1 MTYSA
6 KADKILKAY
15 DAAKAVYRDLG
26 IDTDAVIESYK
37 KIPISLQCWQGDDV
51 RGFEET
57 RTDGDMVVTGS
68 YPGRARTAEELRA
81 DLDKAFSLCPVA
93 PRVNLHSMYAE
104 PGTTER
110 DELTV
115 RDFSA
120 WLAWA
125 KERGYGIDFNVTYF
139 NHPMVV
145 DGLTLSSPYRNVQ
158 EYWVRAGQGGREIAA
173 AIGRELGTPCIHNH
187 WIPDGM
193 KDIPAD
199 RNAYRRRLEEALD
212 RIFEKKYDPRETRDT
227 LEGKLFAVGAESF
240 TVGSHEFYYGYAVKN
255 GIGLCMDSGHYHP
268 TEEVADKLS
277 AAARFLPTLLLHL
290 SRGVR
295 WDSDHV
301 LISGDELASTMREVV
316 RADLP
321 ATGNFFMS
329 LDYFDA
335 SINRIA
341 AWAIGLRAAGC
352 ALLRAMLEPHGK
364 LALAEIS
371 GDLTSRLAMHEE
383 LSRLPY
389 AAVWDYLCL
398 KEDKPVGIAW
408 LDEAR
413 RYEKEVTS
421 KRV

>member
-6 KADKILKAY
+6 KTDKILKAY
-15 DAAKAVYRDLG
+15 DAAKATYRDLG
-26 IDTDAVIESYK
+26 IDTDAVIAQYK

-51 RGFEET
+51 QGFEEV
-57 RTDGDMVVTGS
+57 RTGGDMVVTGS
-68 YPGRARTAEELRA
+68 YPGRARCGEELRA

-93 PRVNLHSMYAE
+93 PRVNLHSMYGE
-104 PGTTER
+104 PGTTAR

-115 RDFSA
+115 RDFSS

-125 KERGYGIDFNVTYF
+125 RERGYGMDFNVSYF
-139 NHPMVV
+139 NHDMVI

-158 EYWVRAGQGGREIAA
+158 EYWIRAGQGGREIAA
-173 AIGRELGTPCIHNH
+173 AIGRELGSPCIHNH

-199 RNAYRRRLEEALD
+199 RASYRRRLEEALD

-240 TVGSHEFYYGYAVKN
+240 TVGSHEFYYGYALKN
-255 GIGLCMDSGHYHP
+255 GLGVCMDTGHYHP

-301 LISGDELASTMREVV
+301 LLTGDELASTMREVV
-316 RADLP
+316 RARLLD
-321 ATGNFFMS
+321 TGNFFMS

-335 SINRIA
+335 SINRVA
-341 AWAIGLRAAGC
+341 AWTIGLRAAGC
-352 ALLRAMLEPHGK
+352 ALLRAMLEPHAK
-364 LALAEIS
+364 MALAEIS
-371 GDLTSRLAMHEE
+371 GDLTARLAMHEE
-383 LSRLPY
+383 LSRLPW
-389 AAVWDYLCL
+389 AAVWDYVCL
-398 KEDKPVGIAW
+398 REDKPVGIAW
-408 LDEAR
+408 LDDVR